1 MDLPDPGIE
10 HKSPVSPELQVD
22 SLPLSHQGSLYPS
35 IVWYIIIHSS
45 SIFIQDVLDVP
56 LVFKINAY
64 NYFKDPRML
73 LATQFT

>member
-10 HKSPVSPELQVD
+10 HKSTVSPELHVD

-45 SIFIQDVLDVP
+45 SVFIQDVLDVP

-64 NYFKDPRML
+64 NYFKDPRVL
-73 LATQFT
+73 LAIQFI